1 MEEARAILARKWPNV
16 YIHWTTM
23 NQRLDDTE
31 ENVEQRKVLEASEG
45 VILPLSNTFYGGP
58 NGFTRYDR
66 NRCLEYLC
74 VAFPSEFSRLFA
86 GPWRRGDT
94 ITVPKYITPKYLQI
108 AMLRVKAIF
117 YKEKVKLEKQYLD
130 VLQKQHKAALR
141 QLKELGEK
149 EEE

>member
-1 MEEARAILARKWPNV
+1 MEEARSLLARKWPNV
-16 YIHWTTM
+16 YIHWTTL

-31 ENVEQRKVLEASEG
+31 ENVEQRKVLEESEG
-45 VILPLSNTFYGGP
+45 VILPLSNTFYGGS

-66 NRCLEYLC
+66 NRILEFLC
-74 VAFPSEFSRLFA
+74 VGFPEEFSRLFV

-108 AMLRVKAIF
+108 AMLRAKVVF
-117 YKEKVKLEKQYLD
+117 YREKIKFEKQFLES
-130 VLQKQHKAALR
+130 LQHQHKSALR

-149 EEE
+149 EGE